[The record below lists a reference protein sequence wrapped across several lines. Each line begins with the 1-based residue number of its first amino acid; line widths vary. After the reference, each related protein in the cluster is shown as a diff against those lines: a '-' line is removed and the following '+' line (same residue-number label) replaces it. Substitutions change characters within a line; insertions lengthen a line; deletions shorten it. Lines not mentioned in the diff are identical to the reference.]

1 MGAALPRTRAKRL
14 GDRVWISQSPA
25 LPRAGEALV
34 GSSVELHFAE
44 SPFQSES
51 QAEQQRGV
59 WAGGAGWGGETR

>member
-14 GDRVWISQSPA
+14 WDRVWISQSPA

-44 SPFQSES
+44 SPTSQSASE
-51 QAEQQRGV
+51 
-59 WAGGAGWGGETR
+59 AGLEERSRRPPLLPPTDA